1 MENLAKQ
8 SVYYILISL
17 AAAFVWFLI
26 GLNAWQTYHTNIAF
40 QSFIAFSAIACVAV
54 ALLAY
59 KDRPIPLLALIQS
72 ALFFASALHGG
83 FAVDDLLKY
92 NPLDPA
98 PLVYTRSTLNLFND
112 LMELF
117 LLSLLFLLSIMLS
130 TRCKNQS
137 RNRLYAFAFGSA
149 ISLMLVYTALSGRII
164 QVIPESIMPSL
175 GMVLSAGVIIL
186 LGATCYF
193 AYQSASD
200 SFPLQPIAFIVFC
213 ILLASSSVPLLIPIF
228 LPSYIWTFAVTL
240 QSTAFFVLYMSIC
253 IPYLQI
259 AGMKSKEAA
268 IFSSGI
274 SILFLAPLL
283 VTLAMERVAPG
294 FKYVDPGAYLIIHLG
309 AASVSAVMA
318 LMTYGHAKTMDKR
331 NLYPLILLFTSW
343 TVVDLVQVVM
353 AQLPLPYIGE
363 SLVPYVTGS
372 LVSLLAFYL
381 VIRWTSKPPPT
392 NLPAPKVW
400 PILGILIQFGLVAIS
415 LLIESTLTVT
425 IPGLLDSPVGRGAL
439 LIINLFAMFEFTYL
453 IVYLSRRSGGGLTV
467 EVLLTG
473 FLSLWIVSGI
483 LKANFTDWTAGW
495 YSAEL
500 LLLVALLFG
509 PGVLGLL
516 YIQELRRAES
526 AHQRSAVY
534 SDLLV
539 HDISNYHQAIL
550 ISLGLLDVD
559 GLQQGVREQAIKDA
573 QSELKRADELI
584 RNVRQIGMSETVS
597 LQNLERIDLVQSI
610 QNSYENAV
618 PLIHQQS
625 IEFAINRNVGECY
638 VLANA
643 LIEGIFTNLLR
654 NAIKY
659 SPNKKRIDIEIGFFE
674 TQNASFWTTRVID
687 FGQGIEPSSRVNL
700 FNRFMT
706 GAKGT
711 GLGLSVA
718 KTLTEVF
725 GGSISVEDRV
735 EGDYSK
741 GSVFIVSLPAAL

>member
-1 MENLAKQ
+1 
-8 SVYYILISL
+8 
-17 AAAFVWFLI
+17 
-26 GLNAWQTYHTNIAF
+26 
-40 QSFIAFSAIACVAV
+40 
-54 ALLAY
+54 
-59 KDRPIPLLALIQS
+59 
-72 ALFFASALHGG
+72 
-83 FAVDDLLKY
+83 
-92 NPLDPA
+92 
-98 PLVYTRSTLNLFND
+98 
-112 LMELF
+112 
-117 LLSLLFLLSIMLS
+117 
-130 TRCKNQS
+130 
-137 RNRLYAFAFGSA
+137 
-149 ISLMLVYTALSGRII
+149 
-164 QVIPESIMPSL
+164 
-175 GMVLSAGVIIL
+175 
-186 LGATCYF
+186 
-193 AYQSASD
+193 
-200 SFPLQPIAFIVFC
+200 
-213 ILLASSSVPLLIPIF
+213 
-228 LPSYIWTFAVTL
+228 
-240 QSTAFFVLYMSIC
+240 
-253 IPYLQI
+253 
-259 AGMKSKEAA
+259 
-268 IFSSGI
+268 
-274 SILFLAPLL
+274 
-283 VTLAMERVAPG
+283 
-294 FKYVDPGAYLIIHLG
+294 
-309 AASVSAVMA
+309 
-318 LMTYGHAKTMDKR
+318 
-331 NLYPLILLFTSW
+331 
-343 TVVDLVQVVM
+343 
-353 AQLPLPYIGE
+353 
-363 SLVPYVTGS
+363 
-372 LVSLLAFYL
+372 
-381 VIRWTSKPPPT
+381 
-392 NLPAPKVW
+392 
-400 PILGILIQFGLVAIS
+400 
-415 LLIESTLTVT
+415 
-425 IPGLLDSPVGRGAL
+425 
-439 LIINLFAMFEFTYL
+439 MFEFTYL